1 MKQPAT
7 RVSWRLSGRLRVLM
21 LMLALL
27 GIMAGCGRAA
37 GDPPVLDTS
46 VTFTTT
52 AIEELSPRASYR
64 IGINAEITG
73 TGASI
78 GDLGVRAARLA
89 VEEIN
94 AAGGVNGVPLELVV
108 RDCRSDPEEALA
120 QYRLA
125 LAEDRLTALIGPF
138 KSAYAVRIVPEHRQA
153 SLPMLI
159 GATNAALT
167 DYGGSALF
175 RMRPSDRLTS
185 AAMTALAVEELGS
198 RRIVIIHDA
207 DAFGSGGADGVEAGL
222 RQRGLRPLAREAY
235 RTGTRDFDALARRV
249 AETGPDAVLIYGT
262 NTTDVGLLL
271 RALRYWQVRGA
282 IITSP
287 GGASAVTYGIAAEAQ
302 DGIYVALDALLA
314 ATPAGAGFERRFHE
328 RFGLKPDTYIA
339 WYYDAIHLLAAALE
353 RGPRTAEEL
362 RAAIREQTF
371 AGVQGRY
378 RFDERGEGLHQ
389 VVLATMQGGRP
400 RLVGV
405 YGESGLRR
413 APVESAGRGGAP

>member
-21 LMLALL
+21 LTLALL
-27 GIMAGCGRAA
+27 GILAACGQAA
-37 GDPPVLDTS
+37 GDPAVLDTS
-46 VTFTTT
+46 VTFNTT
-52 AIEELSPRASYR
+52 ALEELSPRPSYR

-108 RDCRSDPEEALA
+108 RDCRSDPEEALV

-153 SLPMLI
+153 RLPMLI
-159 GATNAALT
+159 GATNATLT
-167 DYGGSALF
+167 DHGGPFLF

-198 RRIVIIHDA
+198 RRIVIVHDA
-207 DAFGSGGADGVEAGL
+207 DAFGTGGANGVEAGL

-249 AETGPDAVLIYGT
+249 AEAGPDAVLIYGT

-302 DGIYVALDALLA
+302 EGIYVALDALLA
-314 ATPAGAGFERRFHE
+314 ATPEGARFERRFYE
-328 RFGLKPDTYIA
+328 RFGLKPDTYVA
-339 WYYDAIHLLAAALE
+339 WYYDAVHLLAMALE
-353 RGPRTAEEL
+353 RRPRTAEEL
-362 RAAIREQTF
+362 RAAVREQTF
-371 AGVQGRY
+371 TGVQGRY
-378 RFDERGEGLHQ
+378 RFDERGEGLHE
-389 VVLATMQGGRP
+389 VVLATMRAGQP

-405 YGESGLRR
+405 YGEGGLRR
-413 APVESAGRGGAP
+413 GPVGSAGQGGAP